1 MLTSAYVTQTLV
13 ALAQCSKLR
22 SLHMRYSTL
31 LTTSRLAPMLTMLAL
46 DVEKALDS
54 KLLAQMTLTRLR
66 ITRHGYEPKRLPT
79 SGYRSRCTSHFL
91 CH

>member
-1 MLTSAYVTQTLV
+1 
-13 ALAQCSKLR
+13 
-22 SLHMRYSTL
+22 
-31 LTTSRLAPMLTMLAL
+31 MLTMLAL

-66 ITRHGYEPKRLPT
+66 ITRHGYEPKRLLT
-79 SGYRSRCTSHFL
+79 NGYRSRCTSHFL